1 MWFIRGVIEATPKRR
16 LSAHTKQQSFKL
28 WREKAKKQKP
38 EALHKHR
45 SKIWNFFFASL
56 LWLCT
61 VATIHMKHIM
71 TCKAGFLLFDSN
83 KYAYKVSS
91 MHLVLNNLLQFHTFP
106 FHSANAVRAF
116 PPFISS
122 EPLGCR
128 ELLIR
133 FFRRWCHR
141 RILDLR
147 VNECI
152 CLWLVHNLS
161 YARVFNRFF
170 FFPIAVF
177 QSAKAIQ
184 NGLNIVPA
192 VVNLMRLPWHKSTT
206 KTGFV
211 SLVLFDE

>member
-1 MWFIRGVIEATPKRR
+1 MSSKQPLNDGSPLIPSNNRLNCEEKKLKSKNQKRFISIVLRFEI
-16 LSAHTKQQSFKL
+16 
-28 WREKAKKQKP
+28 
-38 EALHKHR
+38 
-45 SKIWNFFFASL
+45 FFFASL